1 MLSTTKCRVVG
12 LGRLGGA
19 PIAQRRLLSK
29 RAATVLNALDVDIS
43 EWPLPGVYDGRWT
56 GSGEVMESVCP
67 TTGEVIAQVRS
78 VSTRDSF
85 VFLGLRCFSRLGLPF
100 KLQASMLMFRRVV
113 RKLNAL
119 FWFFLG

>member
-1 MLSTTKCRVVG
+1 MLSTTKRRVVG
-12 LGRLGGA
+12 LGRLGRA

-67 TTGEVIAQVRS
+67 TTGEVLARVQAVCYNCSTLYSVRLMIVYVDVLLSIGIA
-78 VSTRDSF
+78 
-85 VFLGLRCFSRLGLPF
+85 
-100 KLQASMLMFRRVV
+100 
-113 RKLNAL
+113 
-119 FWFFLG
+119 